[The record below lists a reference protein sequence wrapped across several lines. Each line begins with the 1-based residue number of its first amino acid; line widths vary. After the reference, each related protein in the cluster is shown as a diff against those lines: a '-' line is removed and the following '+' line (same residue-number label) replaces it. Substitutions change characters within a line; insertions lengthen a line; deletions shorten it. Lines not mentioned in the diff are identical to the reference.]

1 MEVALDNIR
10 QAEGITTD
18 LQQLKDILEERI
30 NLTVIVGKE
39 KRVILTGNK
48 VMRIALFAGLGQA
61 EKLSLDGL

>member
-30 NLTVIVGKE
+30 GLEVFPSKLKGDLEGRLIIMMDYCKFLKE
-39 KRVILTGNK
+39 VNNENI
-48 VMRIALFAGLGQA
+48 
-61 EKLSLDGL
+61 

>member
-30 NLTVIVGKE
+30 NLTIIVGK
-39 KRVILTGNK
+39 
-48 VMRIALFAGLGQA
+48 
-61 EKLSLDGL
+61 